1 MQLVRKFV
9 APVQKF
15 RIHFDDKTKKP
26 LPVLSLDVTDGGLGI
41 SSSQDGQLLLWL
53 TQNGQI
59 RVNSVIY

>member
-1 MQLVRKFV
+1 MRKFV

-15 RIHFDDKTKKP
+15 CIHINEKTKKP
-26 LPVLSLDVTDGGLGI
+26 LPVLSLDVTDGGLGV

-59 RVNSVIY
+59 RVNLNTYYI

>member
-1 MQLVRKFV
+1 MRKFV